1 MDELFVFWTLP
12 FLSWNYETKAWPRGA
27 TVGVRLLDSRNVPG
41 SDVRSQSG
49 VEPLLLAE
57 PTFLPPPVPAGLKL
71 PRPRFPS
78 SSAPERVTQV
88 DDSGKDAGTTGG
100 ATVDHARPRSAVSK
114 RKLTSKLASRAST
127 NLAAG
132 PSCRCTRR
140 GRQARG
146 VAPSSR
152 RSDASAAR
160 NDAACLSRWFPAWGR
175 GDTGGLAA
183 TTSSLSAPCRV
194 LGDLESIPASDGCG
208 ESLLDWMGGHGCTS
222 RWI

>member
-1 MDELFVFWTLP
+1 M
-12 FLSWNYETKAWPRGA
+12 
-27 TVGVRLLDSRNVPG
+27 VGVRLLESRNVPG

-49 VEPLLLAE
+49 VEPPAFGRTHI
-57 PTFLPPPVPAGLKL
+57 PSTPRASWSGANPGSSFPVHVSPD
-71 PRPRFPS
+71 
-78 SSAPERVTQV
+78 SSAPERVTLV

-100 ATVDHARPRSAVSK
+100 ATVDHARPRPAVSK

-160 NDAACLSRWFPAWGR
+160 NDARMPKPLVSGLGSRRHGR
-175 GDTGGLAA
+175 ARGNNKLAISTVQGSRRSRVHSCVRWLRGVRIGLDGRTRLHIQVDLGGK
-183 TTSSLSAPCRV
+183 
-194 LGDLESIPASDGCG
+194 
-208 ESLLDWMGGHGCTS
+208 GHRHRTA
-222 RWI
+222 